1 MCARARARARAR
13 RAPSSHLS
21 GVRFSLCALQE
32 SARAAAREFRAC
44 ARPSHRHCATR
55 GGMLAAIPPFSGD
68 AISIPACT
76 RRSAT
81 GRWFVCEQ
89 VGVRGRLAR
98 ARDGRTDGC
107 SRKWDDGRSLW
118 RTARRRAEASP
129 FRVRAPLASVRA
141 PGARSQLKWG
151 PVPGHLFIV
160 HHHAARALRTGPRRC
175 GRRHGASHE
184 RWQRIKRSIN
194 GQILSSYPSSAA
206 VAFGA
211 SWSLLPGAERRRTWA
226 GLGPRPQACA

>member
-1 MCARARARARAR
+1 MRTSPLPPQAEDVARRLNNLAALFDGDGVDLASRVGRVIDIWQARKTGGDCVCARARARARAR

-32 SARAAAREFRAC
+32 SARTAAREFRAC

-89 VGVRGRLAR
+89 VGVRGRSAR
-98 ARDGRTDGC
+98 AHDGSINGGC
-107 SRKWDDGRSLW
+107 SRNWDIGRDLQ
-118 RTARRRAEASP
+118 RTTRR
-129 FRVRAPLASVRA
+129 
-141 PGARSQLKWG
+141 
-151 PVPGHLFIV
+151 
-160 HHHAARALRTGPRRC
+160 
-175 GRRHGASHE
+175 
-184 RWQRIKRSIN
+184 
-194 GQILSSYPSSAA
+194 
-206 VAFGA
+206 
-211 SWSLLPGAERRRTWA
+211 
-226 GLGPRPQACA
+226 